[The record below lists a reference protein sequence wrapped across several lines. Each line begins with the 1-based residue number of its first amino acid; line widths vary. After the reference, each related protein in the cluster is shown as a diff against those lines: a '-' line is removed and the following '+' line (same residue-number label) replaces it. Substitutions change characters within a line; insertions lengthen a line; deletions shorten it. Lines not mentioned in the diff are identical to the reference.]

1 MGWLKDSLLVFFENI
16 KDFVFRMTV
25 GHWIAVLQA
34 AKDLDALELAYQGIP
49 APLRVMPE
57 IARLYDVRKSEI
69 TGDWNIS
76 PFGQLS
82 KSLYEGFAELR
93 ETIESEI
100 GTTLESA
107 LKPGSPEITKV
118 YDLTADK
125 FLDAFLNA
133 IDPNEKKITA
143 DLRGEIKG
151 TMKPALNLG
160 LTFTIGTALAE
171 LIHPTKELGFG
182 RISHFLYDTVGFK
195 SLMDAYIEPI
205 RRNLITQPTKYSIN
219 ALTTPFI
226 PPWPD
231 ALEWYGR
238 GHIDE
243 EEMKA
248 LRAKHGIEPEWDY
261 RYTRMGTKP
270 SSYFMLNAIAR
281 EGFWDV
287 DDFRFWLSDAG
298 YGAFLITEELLTPYE
313 VKYGLKPPRTTQ
325 IDFLLDAY
333 KQMNLRSTVGDV
345 RSIRRK
351 LMIDGW
357 ISRKQFEDDLG
368 RYKIT
373 PADAKDVL
381 DSIEMQQERKDAKEL
396 QRAFEKKFTYG
407 RITAEELKAELKKL
421 KLRPDYIDAR
431 VVYLLTVK
439 EGKLAIEEEVEKDLT
454 NAQILNAWQ
463 SGVKE
468 KGWALKRIDDK
479 GYSTEDAVTI
489 IDIEEKDQ
497 VEDVNDEWIRAYEQ
511 RTRNLRM
518 TPAELE
524 EMLVKHGKS
533 PGWAKARAA
542 YFKEIVLGKEE
553 VI

>member
-1 MGWLKDSLLVFFENI
+1 MGWLKDKIDSFVASYISNFFWNT
-16 KDFVFRMTV
+16 KWATK
-25 GHWIAVLQA
+25 QA
-34 AKDLDALELAYQGIP
+34 LKSCETTACAEKIWEGLDAE
-49 APLRVMPE
+49 RRKDPE
-57 IARLYDVRKSEI
+57 IAA
-69 TGDWNIS
+69 
-76 PFGQLS
+76 
-82 KSLYEGFAELR
+82 LYEDAKARGVQNKDLGMFGSMPAALFEGFSDLR
-93 ETIESEI
+93 DTIESTI
-100 GTTLESA
+100 GKTLESA
-107 LKPGSPEITKV
+107 LVPGSPEITEV
-118 YDLTADK
+118 YENTVDTILDT
-125 FLDAFLNA
+125 FLDA
-133 IDPNEKKITA
+133 IDPGKKKITA

-160 LTFTIGTALAE
+160 LTFTVGSTLAE

-182 RISHFLYDTVGFK
+182 RISHFIYDTVGFK

-243 EEMKA
+243 DEMRS
-248 LRAKHGIEPEWDY
+248 LRTKHGIEDGWDY
-261 RYTRMGTKP
+261 RYTRMGTKA
-270 SSYFMLNAIAR
+270 SSYFMMNAIAR

-298 YGAFLITEELLTPYE
+298 YGAFHITEELLTPYE

-345 RSIRRK
+345 RGIRRK

-357 ISRKQFEDDLG
+357 ISREEFEDDLG

-373 PADAKDVL
+373 KADAKDVL
-381 DSIEMQQERKDAKEL
+381 DAIEMQQERKDAKEL
-396 QRAFEKKFTYG
+396 QRAFEKKFAYG
-407 RITAEELKAELKKL
+407 RITQEELKAELKKL
-421 KLRPDYIDAR
+421 KLRDEYIDAR
-431 VVYLLTVK
+431 LVYLLTIK
-439 EGKLAIEEEVEKDLT
+439 EGKLAIEEEKVKDLT
-454 NAQILNAWQ
+454 NAQILSAWE

-479 GYSTEDAVTI
+479 GYTTEDAVTI
-489 IDIEEKDQ
+489 IDVEEKDHI
-497 VEDVNDEWIRAYEQ
+497 EDVNDEWIRAFEQ

-524 EMLVKHGKS
+524 KKLVEHGKK
-533 PGWAKARAA
+533 PEWAKARAA
-542 YFKEIVLGKEE
+542 YFEEIVLGKEE
-553 VI
+553 VT

>member
-1 MGWLKDSLLVFFENI
+1 MGWLKDLLIEWRDI
-16 KDFVFRMTV
+16 
-25 GHWIAVLQA
+25 L
-34 AKDLDALELAYQGIP
+34 KDLVYQLTIARYVDMLRAIRDKDALDLAYAAIP
-49 APLRVMPE
+49 
-57 IARLYDVRKSEI
+57 
-69 TGDWNIS
+69 T
-76 PFGQLS
+76 PFKNLAAV
-82 KSLYEGFAELR
+82 KNVYEGHKMELDLPGKSGPFSSVPAALFEGFSELR

-107 LKPGSPEITKV
+107 LVPGSPEITEV
-118 YDLTADK
+118 YERTVDTI
-125 FLDAFLNA
+125 LDTFLNA
-133 IDPNEKKITA
+133 IDPGKKKITA
-143 DLRGEIKG
+143 DLRTEIKG

-160 LTFTIGTALAE
+160 LTFTVGSTLAE

-182 RISHFLYDTVGFK
+182 RISHFIYDTVGFK

-243 EEMKA
+243 DEMRG
-248 LRAKHGIEPEWDY
+248 LRTKHGIEDGWDY

-298 YGAFLITEELLTPYE
+298 YGAFHITEELLTPYE
-313 VKYGLKPPRTTQ
+313 TKYGLKPPRTTQ

-345 RSIRRK
+345 RGIRRK

-368 RYKIT
+368 RYKISK
-373 PADAKDVL
+373 ADAQDVL
-381 DSIEMQQERKDAKEL
+381 DAIEMQQERKDAKEL

-407 RITAEELKAELKKL
+407 RITQTELKEALLKL
-421 KLRPDYIDAR
+421 KLREDYIDAR
-431 VVYLLTVK
+431 LTYLLTVK
-439 EGKLAIEEEVEKDLT
+439 EGKLAIEEEKEKDLT

-479 GYSTEDAVTI
+479 GYTTEDAVTI
-489 IDIEEKDQ
+489 IDVEEKDHI
-497 VEDVNDEWIRAYEQ
+497 EDVDDEWIRAYEQ

-542 YFKEIVLGKEE
+542 YFEEIVLGKEE